1 MYECER
7 ACECG
12 GMPSV
17 FEYMHMPLCVSSHAP
32 AGSKEPGNSGTV
44 VPRDGVG
51 SEAQGFMV
59 SRSQANLA

>member
-17 FEYMHMPLCVSSHAP
+17 FEYMHMPLCVCVRMPLQAV
-32 AGSKEPGNSGTV
+32 K
-44 VPRDGVG
+44 
-51 SEAQGFMV
+51 
-59 SRSQANLA
+59 SQVTLVL